1 MHIFLPI
8 LSKHNAGLFSWN
20 IFHYMC
26 YKNHHE
32 LLKHLLDKLPRD
44 VVEALLA
51 QQSKGRLNTVRQ
63 MISQTVQMFKKY
75 HSHCIFALKWDS
87 RKR

>member
-1 MHIFLPI
+1 MHICFFPI
-8 LSKHNAGLFSWN
+8 LLSEHNAGLFSWN

-26 YKNHHE
+26 DKNHHE
-32 LLKHLLDKLPRD
+32 LLKHLLNKLPRD

-63 MISQTVQMFKKY
+63 MISQIVQMFKNLIATA
-75 HSHCIFALKWDS
+75 SL
-87 RKR
+87 R